1 MMHTSFT
8 SLLFVSLVTFSSLLE
23 AQKTEIGINYS
34 LIVYNPAKSLAGDRD
49 FNGGGGSFGR
59 NFGRHVTLKAEL
71 EGYATTTLTWH
82 PVLTPARVGAPGRLL
97 INPTPAVTPGT
108 INTQANMFTYLFGPQ
123 FNLAFGKSRLFG
135 ETLFGGAYTNAY
147 ANFFKADGL
156 TSLAPSKNGFAM
168 AIGGGLD
175 YQVADYVALRPIQFD
190 YFLTRY
196 EWKQIGI
203 NNQSNFRYQ
212 AGVVFRF

>member
-1 MMHTSFT
+1 MVRPSFV
-8 SLLFVSLVTFSSLLE
+8 SLLFASLVIVAPPVN
-23 AQKTEIGINYS
+23 AQKTEVTINYS

-49 FNGGGGSFGR
+49 FNGGGGSIGR
-59 NFGRHVTLKAEL
+59 NFGRFVTLKAEL

-82 PVLTPARVGAPGRLL
+82 LVVPPARVGAPGRPLL
-97 INPTPAVTPGT
+97 NPTPAAATGT
-108 INTQANMFTYLFGPQ
+108 ISTQANMFTYLFGPQ
-123 FNLAFGKSRLFG
+123 FNLALHRSRFFG

-168 AIGGGLD
+168 AIGGGID
-175 YQVADYVALRPIQFD
+175 YQVADYIALRPAQFD

-212 AGVVFRF
+212 AGVIFRF